1 MAIYADLKN
10 RKTVTYKDL
19 SFDFTANP
27 QTGDV
32 ATVRDDVSVKR
43 GIKNILLTSPYERLF
58 QPEVGSGIKKLL
70 FEPMTPITEQRLS
83 DACRDAID
91 AWETRA
97 SVISIAVIPEE
108 EYNRYRVAIK
118 FSINNSLIEEQ
129 IDVLLNRER

>member
-1 MAIYADLKN
+1 MAIYTDLKN
-10 RKTVTYKDL
+10 RKSYADL

-43 GIKNILLTSPYERLF
+43 GIKNILLTAPNERLF
-58 QPEVGSGIKKLL
+58 QPEIGSGIKEML
-70 FEPMTPITEQRLS
+70 FEPMTPLTEQRLS

-91 AWETRA
+91 AWEKRA
-97 SVISIAVIPEE
+97 SVINIAVISDE

-118 FSINNSLIEEQ
+118 FSINNSLVREQ
-129 IDVLLNRER
+129 VDVFLNRER